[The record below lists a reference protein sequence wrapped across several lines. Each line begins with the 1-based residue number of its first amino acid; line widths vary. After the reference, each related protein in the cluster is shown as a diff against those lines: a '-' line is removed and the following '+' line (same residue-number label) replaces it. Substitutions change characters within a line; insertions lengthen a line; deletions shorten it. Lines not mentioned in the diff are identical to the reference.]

1 MAFKMKYKNLEE
13 VVKQLNSAVVAH
25 GKQAKTIEKHI
36 DEMESKSP
44 VKQIELALLKKR
56 KGLGPREIQGEDDQ
70 SYEAAVTRSEMGM
83 TKEQPYWYKI
93 NGQRVSKDAYI
104 KYENKP
110 GGDEPGKQTND
121 PDAYGRKANNHG
133 RGKKTK

>member
-36 DEMESKSP
+36 D
-44 VKQIELALLKKR
+44 
-56 KGLGPREIQGEDDQ
+56 
-70 SYEAAVTRSEMGM
+70 
-83 TKEQPYWYKI
+83 
-93 NGQRVSKDAYI
+93 GQNVSKDAYI

-121 PDAYGRKANNHG
+121 PDAYDRKANNHG
-133 RGKKTK
+133 RGPKTN